1 MTYRVAF
8 LHPLLSSQET
18 SITRREQLALS
29 ASKKSKK
36 GKEDDDEEDAEE
48 KPAKKAKKGGAK
60 SDSKSAGKTPKPKT
74 RAEKPVEAD
83 VVEAEVVET
92 AKHDESTTARKRKAP
107 ARGRTLIRKHSR
119 RATMAKMAK
128 KKKITKTA
136 GNDHSEIPDKD
147 EVATAAPT
155 KRLIGKS
162 KARPSKAPVAEPKKK
177 KGAKPATTHV
187 EAEEKE
193 EEEEDVKDDWPEEA
207 GNDYEEAEEAEEAEG
222 DDNEGER
229 EEEQSAGPIT
239 FARRYCPAR
248 AYYKAKWESLRV
260 AYNERVRPFV
270 YGHVKMEDTRKSFH
284 VHFISHFLFKPFAT
298 LRFRSRMP
306 FGGLSLPKTK
316 RAARTR

>member
-1 MTYRVAF
+1 M
-8 LHPLLSSQET
+8 
-18 SITRREQLALS
+18 
-29 ASKKSKK
+29 
-36 GKEDDDEEDAEE
+36 
-48 KPAKKAKKGGAK
+48 
-60 SDSKSAGKTPKPKT
+60 
-74 RAEKPVEAD
+74 
-83 VVEAEVVET
+83 ET

-147 EVATAAPT
+147 ELAAAAPT

-177 KGAKPATTHV
+177 QKGAKPATTHV
-187 EAEEKE
+187 EAEEK
-193 EEEEDVKDDWPEEA
+193 EEEDVKDDWPEEA
-207 GNDYEEAEEAEEAEG
+207 GNDYEEAEEAEG
-222 DDNEGER
+222 DDNEGEH
-229 EEEQSAGPIT
+229 EEEQSAHPIT

-260 AYNERVRPFV
+260 AYNERVRPLV
-270 YGHVKMEDTRKSFH
+270 YGHVKMEDARKSFH
-284 VHFISHFLFKPFAT
+284 VHFISHLLFKPSAT